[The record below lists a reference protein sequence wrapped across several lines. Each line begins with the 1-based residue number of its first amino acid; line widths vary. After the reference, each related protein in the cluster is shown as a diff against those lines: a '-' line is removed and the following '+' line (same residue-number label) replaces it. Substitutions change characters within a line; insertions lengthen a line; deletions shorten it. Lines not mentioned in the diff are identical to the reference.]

1 MKTLIENI
9 KRLMKEQGITQ
20 QQLAD
25 MMQTD
30 QSVISLML
38 SGKNKD
44 IYYSTLFKLAKI
56 FGVKVKELLE
66 QEEGY
71 EPSY

>member
-1 MKTLIENI
+1 METLIENI
-9 KRLMKEQGITQ
+9 KRLMKEQQITQ

-25 MMQTD
+25 MMKTE
-30 QSVISLML
+30 QSAISVML

-66 QEEGY
+66 
-71 EPSY
+71 

>member
-38 SGKNKD
+38 SGKNED

-66 QEEGY
+66 
-71 EPSY
+71 

>member
-56 FGVKVKELLE
+56 FDVKVKELLE
-66 QEEGY
+66 
-71 EPSY
+71 